1 MTYVDFLP
9 YWFQLFVFFV
19 VVLTSSEMLLNTLRY
34 FQISVKSNMNDWS
47 RKELCVFVE
56 VWREN
61 KEDKNYEQMGS
72 T

>member
-1 MTYVDFLP
+1 
-9 YWFQLFVFFV
+9 
-19 VVLTSSEMLLNTLRY
+19 
-34 FQISVKSNMNDWS
+34 MNDWS

-72 T
+72 TWKLVMKEMFSLNSDWLLKFSTMVIYSC

>member
-1 MTYVDFLP
+1 
-9 YWFQLFVFFV
+9 
-19 VVLTSSEMLLNTLRY
+19 
-34 FQISVKSNMNDWS
+34 MNDWS

-72 T
+72 TWKLVMKEMFSLNSDWLLKFSTMVIYSF